1 MTDHH
6 SEEPPRKVTNHTRL
20 FVVVLLIEAKDALIT
35 LQKDNW
41 AVVVQLVVQRL
52 DDLLLKVDQLLLL
65 NLDVPFVLDKAHH
78 SVEAG

>member
-6 SEEPPRKVTNHTRL
+6 SEEPPGEVPNHTRL
-20 FVVVLLIEAKDALIT
+20 FVIVLLIEAKDALIT

-65 NLDVPFVLDKAHH
+65 NLDVPLVLDKAHH